1 MWLIQFQICCDGL
14 KMQLVYNSILQ
25 VYDRDSL
32 EPMLDLWWYKY
43 ILVTVGHAMFSNST
57 VSGGRTI
64 FTYLKLT

>member
-1 MWLIQFQICCDGL
+1 ME
-14 KMQLVYNSILQ
+14 LVYNSILE
-25 VYDRDSL
+25 VYDGVSL
-32 EPMLDLWWYKY
+32 EPVLDLWWYKY

>member
-1 MWLIQFQICCDGL
+1 MLLIQFQICFDGL
-14 KMQLVYNSILQ
+14 KMELVYNSILE
-25 VYDRDSL
+25 VYDGVSL